1 MEHLGF
7 IHHHSKMAK
16 GFTKFTFVIWRI
28 FPFAKTHKL
37 HFNRAFEANKKKLEL
52 VVKVKPLPPY
62 YFNSLY
68 SIESPLFYFSF
79 FSPLLIWHIISDRI
93 YFYICSVAS
102 HLQQNKFCIN
112 SISSCQEYEWCIIIE
127 FCISISDASL

>member
-52 VVKVKPLPPY
+52 VVKPLPP
-62 YFNSLY
+62 
-68 SIESPLFYFSF
+68 
-79 FSPLLIWHIISDRI
+79 
-93 YFYICSVAS
+93 C

-127 FCISISDASL
+127 FCISISDASI